1 MPFPRIR
8 LPFNIPAIEDLAI
21 PAVSILIIFLAYT
34 SQFLFYHIEP
44 GPLSRKEA
52 TWFNIFVLGIW
63 WCYYWACTVD
73 PGRKGWVEKF
83 AVKGEVG
90 NENGEELKLQKGM
103 RWCKKC
109 EAIKPPRAHHC
120 KKCGRYISFLLSPT
134 ELIADE
140 RADVSQKWTTT
151 APGPQ
156 IASLTYVQYPS
167 SRTLSSS

>member
-1 MPFPRIR
+1 MPFLRIR
-8 LPFNIPAIEDLAI
+8 LPFTVPAIEDLAI

-83 AVKGEVG
+83 AVKGEEG
-90 NENGEELKLQKGM
+90 NENGEGLKMQKGM

-120 KKCGRYISFLLSPT
+120 KKCGRYISLLSA
-134 ELIADE
+134 EEFI
-140 RADVSQKWTTT
+140 
-151 APGPQ
+151 
-156 IASLTYVQYPS
+156 Y
-167 SRTLSSS
+167 